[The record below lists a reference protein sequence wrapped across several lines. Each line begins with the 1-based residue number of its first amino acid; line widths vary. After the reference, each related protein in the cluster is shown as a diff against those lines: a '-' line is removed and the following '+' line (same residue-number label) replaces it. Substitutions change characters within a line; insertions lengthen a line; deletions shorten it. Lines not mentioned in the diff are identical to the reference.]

1 MGLHA
6 FKLRREIFK
15 MTTPQDIQAALDRLY
30 ERAIIRLDQ
39 INVQMGALGQAAPE
53 AIGEIR
59 NYIQCSNTA
68 LQSHVPEA
76 SAVDMDHVVFH
87 LKAALSDIANGECAK
102 GEIQWC
108 IDELLRRGLLS
119 AALL

>member
-1 MGLHA
+1 
-6 FKLRREIFK
+6 

-76 SAVDMDHVVFH
+76 STVDA
-87 LKAALSDIANGECAK
+87 LKQHITCHRIC
-102 GEIQWC
+102 EIGTQVDAER
-108 IDELLRRGLLS
+108 ISSRIVADLLRRGMLPGGGV
-119 AALL
+119 